1 MRTDFSYE
9 YFSTSSLKRIG
20 QSAPRPELSILQRGF
35 VGEKKKKKK
44 GLIIWFSSAAP
55 LLLPSG
61 LRLKLRLF
69 TRHDRANSSRFK
81 DTQSGG
87 KNFFVT
93 LLFFLRR
100 ASLSLPSA
108 SPLLSTGT
116 GRGTRRPGSSG
127 WMPVWSAG
135 SSRSPAG
142 SVCLRPGR
150 TPPVAGRRRRTMPS
164 TRNRTGER
172 FGSVYS
178 TFTTT
183 FNV

>member
-1 MRTDFSYE
+1 MRIDCSA
-9 YFSTSSLKRIG
+9 SLKRIG
-20 QSAPRPELSILQRGF
+20 QSASRPEWSILQRGF
-35 VGEKKKKKK
+35 VGEKKKK

-61 LRLKLRLF
+61 LRLKLRVF
-69 TRHDRANSSRFK
+69 TRHDRANSSRTVSK
-81 DTQSGG
+81 THKVGG
-87 KNFFVT
+87 KLLCHVAFF
-93 LLFFLRR
+93 FFSLCR

-108 SPLLSTGT
+108 SPLPSIGT

-178 TFTTT
+178 TFTTA
-183 FNV
+183 FKV